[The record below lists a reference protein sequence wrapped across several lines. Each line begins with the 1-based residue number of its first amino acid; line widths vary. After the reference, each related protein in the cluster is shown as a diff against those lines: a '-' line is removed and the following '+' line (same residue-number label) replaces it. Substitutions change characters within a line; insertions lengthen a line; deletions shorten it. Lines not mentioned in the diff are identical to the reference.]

1 MHSQCGQHLSYSDR
15 LQMLI
20 LPSVE
25 RRRLSYDLIL
35 VYKIL
40 QGLIHSTLSSN
51 LILQQVSHTRGHSY
65 KLIKVV
71 VPIMFA
77 NTFFTNRIVDLWNSL
92 PNDAFSV
99 QSLQAFKY
107 SHKTHREGLGLSGLV
122 HEEAH
127 PSFPYSA

>member
-65 KLIKVV
+65 KLVKSRCSYNVCKY
-71 VPIMFA
+71 
-77 NTFFTNRIVDLWNSL
+77 FF
-92 PNDAFSV
+92 
-99 QSLQAFKY
+99 Y
-107 SHKTHREGLGLSGLV
+107 
-122 HEEAH
+122 
-127 PSFPYSA
+127 